1 MVYLKNSNSFFKKMP
16 PERLFASTA
25 GAVVPND
32 RRLSSQAS
40 VAELWRKPKPAA
52 STDPSIVTV
61 RPEAAGQQEA
71 RLQQAYHKFAKRLS
85 SVTPISFSAC
95 STIKGGTLT
104 PRGGHTTPTGV
115 AWSTTSTPRGGTTP
129 TPRTAQD
136 PAPRPSADP
145 FPPMDPKPG
154 AQFTHYDAVQ
164 QAWRKHAAGKSPVL
178 AWPRLHHS
186 RVRCV

>member
-25 GAVVPND
+25 GAVVPKD

-40 VAELWRKPKPAA
+40 VAELRKPKPAA
-52 STDPSIVTV
+52 SNDPSIVTV
-61 RPEAAGQQEA
+61 RPEAGQQEE
-71 RLQQAYHKFAKRLS
+71 RLQQAYHKFAERLS
-85 SVTPISFSAC
+85 SVTPISSSAC

-104 PRGGHTTPTGV
+104 PRGGPTTPTGV
-115 AWSTTSTPRGGTTP
+115 AWSTTSTPR
-129 TPRTAQD
+129 TAQG
-136 PAPRPSADP
+136 PVLRPSADS
-145 FPPMDPKPG
+145 FPPMDSKPG

-178 AWPRLHHS
+178 A
-186 RVRCV
+186 

>member
-25 GAVVPND
+25 GAVVPKD

-40 VAELWRKPKPAA
+40 AAELWRKPKPAA

-61 RPEAAGQQEA
+61 RPEAAGKQEA

-85 SVTPISFSAC
+85 SMTPISFSAC
-95 STIKGGTLT
+95 STIKGVT

-145 FPPMDPKPG
+145 FPPMDHKPG

-164 QAWRKHAAGKSPVL
+164 QAWRKHAAGKRPVL
-178 AWPRLHHS
+178 AWPGLHHC